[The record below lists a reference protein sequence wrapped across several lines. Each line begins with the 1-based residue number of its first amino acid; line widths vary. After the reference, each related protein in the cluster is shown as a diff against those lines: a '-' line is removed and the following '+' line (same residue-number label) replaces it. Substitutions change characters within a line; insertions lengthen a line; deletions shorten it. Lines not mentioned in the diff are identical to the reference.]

1 MKKLIMIVAMAL
13 TVTLGAFFMGAAKA
27 AEEPITEPA
36 PTVSVSAEPDPDP
49 TTGSNSELEPEKD
62 ETDFFNETI
71 LPLLIS
77 AGSVLLL
84 VIGFIAPYIKK
95 SNAFKALNTAYKAV
109 KVQLKNQEEIL
120 NNLDTETLKG
130 AIAES
135 VGTGV
140 AELFA
145 KFEEAIKK
153 ELQFDNKALSEIYG
167 GQELIKTMVSRFME
181 AARIV
186 WSEADG
192 AVNILSEAPT
202 QASVQKLALENKLLQ
217 EQIRGLASASAD
229 EIITGV
235 IVEVEKAVSGN
246 NGQITDENAE
256 AGKAVNGNDELSEG

>member
-27 AEEPITEPA
+27 AEEPMTELA
-36 PTVSVSAEPDPDP
+36 PSVSVSAEPDS
-49 TTGSNSELEPEKD
+49 TTGANSELKPEKD

-95 SNAFKALNTAYKAV
+95 SNAYKALNTAYKAV

-120 NNLDTETLKG
+120 NNLDTETLKK

-135 VGTGV
+135 VGAGM
-140 AELFA
+140 ADLFA

-153 ELQFDNKALSEIYG
+153 ELQFDNKALAEIYG
-167 GQELIKTMVSRFME
+167 GQELIKAMVGKFME

-186 WSEADG
+186 WAEADG
-192 AVNILSEAPT
+192 AVTVLSEAPT

-229 EIITGV
+229 EIIAGV
-235 IVEVEKAVSGN
+235 TVEVEKAVSGN
-246 NGQITDENAE
+246 NGQITEENAG
-256 AGKAVNGNDELSEG
+256 AGKAVNGNDELSQG